1 MKKTIMRVLSVFL
14 SLLIVISIVPLG
26 ALAQTTDSNGI
37 PYAEFDGHY
46 YRAFDVSVTW
56 EEAKEYCESM
66 KGYLVTITSAKEQN
80 VITDLIQSNE
90 KLMFWIGLQKTNNAW
105 SWVNDE
111 NVIFTNWADYEPNNE
126 DNVEYYGSCF
136 REEYTNG
143 QGTKS
148 PGEWNDASNEGASYA
163 SQYYELTNYGFICE
177 WDEEEYFFFE
187 NNMRESKWSD
197 LTHVSYDWILD
208 DNSSNVLVEVSGT
221 LENTKY
227 VNIGTDQT
235 AVFFGWAAA
244 AKKIKGFAYSVD
256 GGKLIYDESFKDD
269 AEQAV
274 LDVANGMVTND
285 GRYCVDAK
293 RFKVPVPTKK
303 GEYIARIYVVY
314 EDGTAELFWTCV
326 VDKTAT
332 KPTIQDTYLKQH
344 ISFVKS
350 QTYNTATTD
359 YRFAEILWENCHDG
373 AAKNTLELVYDVL
386 EGTFEVLS
394 FKAIFAG
401 ELTSCE
407 NPYDA
412 ILLDLLSSSDV
423 EDSLTDVME
432 EITTS
437 IAYEFKD
444 ALITTFQANNK
455 WSEDDMVGNL
465 KGFLELEPEDYSS
478 NEFYKYLDEELNGMA
493 TKEINLLFKEY
504 AWFDK
509 LFSEVGD
516 FASGV
521 DYFLG
526 MFKYVASI
534 EAYYNASAEFKAV
547 LKEVSDTMP
556 QVHEGFS
563 DRFKETYD
571 NYSACVDYDSA
582 LQSVLKHAGK
592 EGIVLVSGYMT
603 EFLQDTAL
611 KFCKTALKM
620 SEKAAGALVAILWAA
635 DTGFQLGNLIT
646 NNDDVMECRRL
657 LRANHAL
664 DKAVYYVMNEHANNL
679 KSNPSYTEALYF
691 DAAFG
696 LFKNLQLHSINCHK
710 RILEKNSSSFL
721 NYILGKQ
728 DKFKREAEAQAVIID
743 TWKKIKCH
751 DDSATGGILY
761 SGPSTYSNTV
771 VVACPTD
778 VYVYR
783 KSDGELVA
791 SVVNNVVYC
800 IDDALTVVA
809 ESNDKAIC
817 VPNLDDYDIQ
827 IVATD
832 EGSMTV
838 EYNVSTP
845 ERTYCEREV
854 QFNNVELSTESS
866 FALQS
871 DADNGLSLVDQSEEI
886 ILPDIDTGNLA
897 FKGVSLTLHDNLAV
911 NYKVDADLFDGGE
924 YTEPYVIFE
933 LNGVETKVDE
943 YTVANGRYV
952 FTFRNLSP
960 NKMNDTIRATLYA
973 KCDGKE
979 YASVTKEY
987 SVAEYCY
994 SMLELYSDD
1003 SYAELRTLIVDLL
1016 NYGAESQTYTGYDT
1030 ENLANSELAASQ
1042 KLWATN
1048 TVSDIKNILDTKY
1061 ETVEQ
1066 PTATWRGAGLILTE
1080 SIVMKLKF
1088 KTESIENLSVKIR
1101 TESKEWTINA
1111 DEFIK
1116 DGDVYYVLF
1125 SGLNA
1130 GQMSEAI
1137 YMTIYDGETA
1147 VSNTAR
1153 YSIESYVYEA
1163 QNSTDEN
1170 LSSLVTYMIKYGK
1183 SAYAYAN

>member
-1 MKKTIMRVLSVFL
+1 M
-14 SLLIVISIVPLG
+14 
-26 ALAQTTDSNGI
+26 
-37 PYAEFDGHY
+37 
-46 YRAFDVSVTW
+46 
-56 EEAKEYCESM
+56 
-66 KGYLVTITSAKEQN
+66 
-80 VITDLIQSNE
+80 
-90 KLMFWIGLQKTNNAW
+90 
-105 SWVNDE
+105 
-111 NVIFTNWADYEPNNE
+111 
-126 DNVEYYGSCF
+126 
-136 REEYTNG
+136 
-143 QGTKS
+143 
-148 PGEWNDASNEGASYA
+148 
-163 SQYYELTNYGFICE
+163 
-177 WDEEEYFFFE
+177 
-187 NNMRESKWSD
+187 
-197 LTHVSYDWILD
+197 
-208 DNSSNVLVEVSGT
+208 
-221 LENTKY
+221 
-227 VNIGTDQT
+227 
-235 AVFFGWAAA
+235 
-244 AKKIKGFAYSVD
+244 
-256 GGKLIYDESFKDD
+256 
-269 AEQAV
+269 
-274 LDVANGMVTND
+274 LDVANGTVTND

-344 ISFVKS
+344 IDFVKS

-359 YRFAEILWENCHDG
+359 YRYAAILYENYHSGDDEWAEHL
-373 AAKNTLELVYDVL
+373 YDL
-386 EGTFEVLS
+386 MEGSFEYLS
-394 FKAIFAG
+394 FERFFEG

-407 NPYDA
+407 NPYDL
-412 ILLDLLSSSDV
+412 IFLDLLSTKGTEESLSGMVKSNGFVVAKKLIDDLAKVFRTDAEWSD
-423 EDSLTDVME
+423 D
-432 EITTS
+432 I
-437 IAYEFKD
+437 KD
-444 ALITTFQANNK
+444 PKLWEA
-455 WSEDDMVGNL
+455 
-465 KGFLELEPEDYSS
+465 FLDLEPNDYSS
-478 NEFYKYLDEELNGMA
+478 NRLYQALNKLFKG
-493 TKEINLLFKEY
+493 KGKDKINLLFEGY
-504 AWFDK
+504 DCYGDII
-509 LFSEVGD
+509 SEIKDG
-516 FASGV
+516 AEGL
-521 DYFLG
+521 DYFLEL
-526 MFKYVASI
+526 FKYVASV
-534 EAYYNASAEFKAV
+534 EAYYNSSAEFKAV
-547 LKEVSDTMP
+547 LKEISETMLKVNDTFGA
-556 QVHEGFS
+556 E
-563 DRFKETYD
+563 FKKTYD
-571 NYSACVDYDSA
+571 NYSECVDYNSA
-582 LQSVLKHAGK
+582 LENVLKHAGK
-592 EGIVLVSGYMT
+592 EGVALVGGYMSDY
-603 EFLQDTAL
+603 LQDTAL

-620 SEKAAGALVAILWAA
+620 SEKAAANLVECLWAYK
-635 DTGFQLGNLIT
+635 TGFELGNMIT

-657 LRANHAL
+657 LRADYML
-664 DKAVYYVMNEHANNL
+664 DEAIYSVMNSHANKL
-679 KSNPSYTEALYF
+679 KTNPSYTEALYF

-710 RILEKNSSSFL
+710 AFMEKKGASIVSWM
-721 NYILGKQ
+721 LGR
-728 DKFKREAEAQAVIID
+728 DGVFKREAEAQAVIID

-751 DDSATGGILY
+751 YDITTGGFLY

-911 NYKVDADLFDGGE
+911 NYKVDAALFDGGE

-933 LNGVETKVDE
+933 LNGVKTEVDE

-987 SVAEYCY
+987 SVVEYCY

-1130 GQMSEAI
+1130 GQMSEV
-1137 YMTIYDGETA
+1137 DW
-1147 VSNTAR
+1147 
-1153 YSIESYVYEA
+1153 
-1163 QNSTDEN
+1163 
-1170 LSSLVTYMIKYGK
+1170 YGF
-1183 SAYAYAN
+1183 A